1 MAEKEKTLKV
11 VDRRMFTADGE
22 IRDDVMAEMDSQP
35 SEAPKTAETPAEPV
49 PPPIETNPAFLGL
62 LDMLAQTASMY
73 LQGFPDPVTGKLRVD
88 LEAVRQIVD
97 SLQSLRDKTMGRLS
111 FEEADALENLLG
123 QLQLAFARMA
133 SPQKPGVPN
142 PGRPTRK
149 P

>member
-1 MAEKEKTLKV
+1 
-11 VDRRMFTADGE
+11 
-22 IRDDVMAEMDSQP
+22 
-35 SEAPKTAETPAEPV
+35 
-49 PPPIETNPAFLGL
+49 
-62 LDMLAQTASMY
+62 MY